1 MPKLTLTILPD
12 QFAVCMLSP
21 DADIP
26 AWSRNEEFY
35 SITRSRD
42 ELSIVCL
49 SKDVPENI
57 RAECDWRALKVR
69 GPLEFSLTG
78 ILAAIINP
86 LSEAKIP
93 IFAISTYDTD
103 YILIREDSLSQV
115 VAILS
120 GVGYSID
127 QPARQDA

>member
-1 MPKLTLTILPD
+1 MPKLTLTVLPD
-12 QFAVCMLSP
+12 QFAVCRLSP
-21 DADIP
+21 NDDIP
-26 AWSRNEEFY
+26 IWSRNEEFY
-35 SITRSRD
+35 SITRSRN

-49 SKDVPENI
+49 SKGVPENI

-69 GPLEFSLTG
+69 GPLDFSLTG
-78 ILAAIINP
+78 ILAAVINP

-103 YILIREDSLSQV
+103 YLLIREDSLSQV

-120 GVGYSID
+120 GVGHSID

>member
-12 QFAVCMLSP
+12 PFAVCRLSP

-26 AWSRNEEFY
+26 AWTQNEEFY
-35 SITRSRD
+35 SITRSKD
-42 ELSIVCL
+42 ELSIVCM
-49 SKDVPENI
+49 SKAVPENI
-57 RAECDWRALKVR
+57 RAECDWSALKVR
-69 GPLEFSLTG
+69 GPLDFSLTG

-103 YILIREDSLSQV
+103 YVFVREDSLSQV

-120 GVGYSID
+120 GEGYSID
-127 QPARQDA
+127 QPAR

>member
-12 QFAVCMLSP
+12 QFAVCRLSP
-21 DADIP
+21 DDDIP
-26 AWSRNEEFY
+26 IWSRNEEFY

-69 GPLEFSLTG
+69 GPLDFSLTG

-86 LSEAKIP
+86 LSEAKIS
-93 IFAISTYDTD
+93 IFTISTYDTD
-103 YILIREDSLSQV
+103 YVLVREDSLSKV
-115 VAILS
+115 VAILNEEGHS
-120 GVGYSID
+120 NITLVS
-127 QPARQDA
+127 

>member
-12 QFAVCMLSP
+12 QFAVCRLSP
-21 DADIP
+21 GADVP
-26 AWSRNEEFY
+26 VWSRNEEFY
-35 SITRSRD
+35 SITRSRE

-49 SKDVPENI
+49 SKNVPENI
-57 RAECDWRALKVR
+57 RAEYDWRALKVR
-69 GPLEFSLTG
+69 GPLDFSLTG
-78 ILAAIINP
+78 ILAAIIDP

-103 YILIREDSLSQV
+103 YVFVREDSLSQV

-120 GVGYSID
+120 EEGHSNTTLVS
-127 QPARQDA
+127 

>member
-12 QFAVCMLSP
+12 QFAVCRLSP
-21 DADIP
+21 DTDIP

-42 ELSIVCL
+42 ELSVVCL

-69 GPLEFSLTG
+69 GPLDFSLTG
-78 ILAAIINP
+78 ILAAIIDP

-93 IFAISTYDTD
+93 IFTISTYDTD
-103 YILIREDSLSQV
+103 YVLVREDSLSQV

-120 GVGYSID
+120 GQGHSIVF
-127 QPARQDA
+127 

>member
-1 MPKLTLTILPD
+1 MPKLTLTVLPD
-12 QFAVCMLSP
+12 QFAVCRLSP
-21 DADIP
+21 NDDIP
-26 AWSRNEEFY
+26 IWSRNEEFY
-35 SITRSRD
+35 SITRSRN

-49 SKDVPENI
+49 SKGVPENI

-69 GPLEFSLTG
+69 GPLDFSLTG
-78 ILAAIINP
+78 ILAAVINP

-120 GVGYSID
+120 GVGHSID

>member
-1 MPKLTLTILPD
+1 MLKLTLSVLPD
-12 QFAVCMLSP
+12 QFAVCRLSP
-21 DADIP
+21 SADIP
-26 AWSRNEEFY
+26 AWPQNEEFY

-49 SKDVPENI
+49 SKDAPENI
-57 RAECDWRALKVR
+57 RAERDWRALKVR
-69 GPLEFSLTG
+69 GPLDFSLTG
-78 ILAAIINP
+78 ILAAIIDP

-120 GVGYSID
+120 EEGHSID
-127 QPARQDA
+127 QPAR

>member
-1 MPKLTLTILPD
+1 MPKLTLTVLPD
-12 QFAVCMLSP
+12 QFAVCRLSP
-21 DADIP
+21 DDDIP
-26 AWSRNEEFY
+26 IWSRNEEFY
-35 SITRSRD
+35 SITRSRN

-49 SKDVPENI
+49 SKGVPENI

-69 GPLEFSLTG
+69 GPLDFSLTG

-103 YILIREDSLSQV
+103 YLLIREDSLSQV

-120 GVGYSID
+120 GVGHSID

>member
-12 QFAVCMLSP
+12 QFAVCRLSP

-26 AWSRNEEFY
+26 AWTQNAEFY

-42 ELSIVCL
+42 ELSVVCL

-69 GPLEFSLTG
+69 GPLDFSLTG
-78 ILAAIINP
+78 ILTAVIEP

-103 YILIREDSLSQV
+103 YVLVREDSLSQV
-115 VAILS
+115 VAILNEEGHS
-120 GVGYSID
+120 NITLVS
-127 QPARQDA
+127 

>member
-12 QFAVCMLSP
+12 QFAVCRLSP

-26 AWSRNEEFY
+26 AWTQNAEFY

-57 RAECDWRALKVR
+57 MAECDWRALKVR
-69 GPLEFSLTG
+69 GPLDFSLTG
-78 ILAAIINP
+78 ILTAVIEP

-103 YILIREDSLSQV
+103 YVLVREDSLSQV
-115 VAILS
+115 VAILNEEGHS
-120 GVGYSID
+120 NITLVS
-127 QPARQDA
+127 

>member
-1 MPKLTLTILPD
+1 MPKLTLSILPD
-12 QFAVCMLSP
+12 PFAVCRLSP

-26 AWSRNEEFY
+26 AWTRNEEFY

-42 ELSIVCL
+42 ELSIVCM

-69 GPLEFSLTG
+69 GPLDFSLTG
-78 ILAAIINP
+78 IFAAIINP

-103 YILIREDSLSQV
+103 YIFIREDSLTQV

-120 GVGYSID
+120 KEGHSID
-127 QPARQDA
+127 QSAR

>member
-12 QFAVCMLSP
+12 QFAVCRLSP
-21 DADIP
+21 DDDIP
-26 AWSRNEEFY
+26 IWSRNEEFY

-57 RAECDWRALKVR
+57 RAECVWRALKIR
-69 GPLEFSLTG
+69 GPLDFSLTG

-103 YILIREDSLSQV
+103 YVFVREDSLSQV

-120 GVGYSID
+120 KEGHSTVF
-127 QPARQDA
+127 